1 MLIAG
6 PLSSAFLADLGA
18 EVIKIEPPAGDE
30 ARKFGTFK
38 DGEGLWS
45 RTINRGK
52 NVLAADIRTPEG
64 VEIVRRL
71 VKDADV
77 LIENFRPG
85 KLASWG
91 LNYESL
97 SADNPGLVMLHIS
110 GYGQVGPYRDRPGM
124 GTLAE
129 AFSGFAHV
137 TGEAGRAPTLPSFPL
152 ADGIAALTGSFAVLA
167 ALVNRARNGGQGDEI
182 EISLYEPLL
191 SMMSAMVIDYD
202 QMGFISARRGNR
214 STWTSPRNAYRTRDD
229 RWVVLSAAANSAA
242 KRAFYAIGRPDL
254 AEDPDLATNPQ
265 RIKRVEECD
274 GAIAEWIL
282 QRNQKE
288 VLQAFEKAGVV
299 AGPIYDIA
307 QLFEDPHVQAR
318 GTLVELPDPKLGKVR
333 MQSVVPRFRKAPG
346 RVRWPGKS
354 VIGQDSRQV
363 LRECGYSEDQVK
375 ALIAKG
381 VVRAAE

>member
-30 ARKFGTFK
+30 GRKFGNFK
-38 DGEGLWS
+38 DGEGLWW
-45 RTINRGK
+45 RVYNRGK
-52 NVLAADIRTPEG
+52 TVLAADLRIPEG

-71 VKDADV
+71 VKNADV
-77 LIENFRPG
+77 LVENFRPG

-91 LNYESL
+91 LDYESL
-97 SADNPGLVMLHIS
+97 SAGNPGLVMLHIS
-110 GYGQVGPYRDRPGM
+110 GYGQTGPYRNRPGM

-129 AFSGFAHV
+129 AFSGFAHT
-137 TGEAGRAPTLPSFPL
+137 TGEAGSPPTLPAFAL
-152 ADGIAALTGSFAVLA
+152 ADSVAALTGSFAVLA

-191 SMMSAMVIDYD
+191 SMLGPMVIDYD
-202 QMGFISARRGNR
+202 QKGLISTRHGNR

-242 KRAFYAIGRPDL
+242 KRAFHAIGRADL

-299 AGPIYDIA
+299 AGPVYDVA

-333 MQSVVPRFRKAPG
+333 MQSVVPRFRNAPS
-346 RVRWPGKS
+346 RIRWPGKPA
-354 VIGQDSRQV
+354 IGQDSRQI
-363 LRECGYSEDQVK
+363 LRECGYSDDQVK
-375 ALIAKG
+375 SLIIKG
-381 VVRAAE
+381 VVKAVE